1 MSTENLPQSPEQ
13 SPEQPPRKP
22 RVAVVF
28 GGRSSE
34 HGISVVTAGAV
45 LGAIDRTKYDVLPIG
60 ITRDGRWALT
70 ADEPERMAITDRRTP
85 DVDELAEST
94 EGGVVLPVDP
104 ANREVVYS
112 EPGSVP
118 KALGEVD
125 VVFPVLHGPYG
136 EDGTLQGLLELSG
149 VPYVGSGVLASAV
162 GQDKEYMKAVFTSY
176 GLKVGPY
183 VVIRP
188 REWEQDRSGARAKI
202 VDFAGEHGWPLFVK
216 PARAGSSIGI
226 TKVDDLAGL
235 DEAIEEARRHDP
247 KILVEAALRGREIE
261 CGVLEFE
268 DGPRASVPAEI
279 PPPSEHA
286 YYDFEAKYI
295 DSTPGI
301 VPAPLTDEQTA
312 EVRRLAVEAFDAAS
326 CEGLV
331 RADFFLTEDDEFV
344 INEINTMPGFTP
356 ISMYPQMWQATGVG
370 YPGGGAGRARA
381 PRRRPGGLRCRSR
394 PRPPRRRPP
403 RGPPSRSMISGFP
416 SPPPAGGSV
425 RSAFRHNSVTDAPGP
440 GSAGTAADS
449 PSSAEGQPA
458 TEIDRRDRAGEGL
471 EMNDRTGQGA
481 GDAVHLLDL
490 GDHHA
495 TQLVDGVGLG
505 ADDDVIGSCH
515 VLGLDHSRDLADRLG
530 DGRRLADLRLDQ
542 DVRLYH
548 GTSRAATR
556 IMWGKGTPRYRVA
569 APRGETRGGRA
580 VRAGVPR

>member
-1 MSTENLPQSPEQ
+1 MSTENLPQSPD
-13 SPEQPPRKP
+13 QPSRKP

-45 LGAIDRTKYDVLPIG
+45 LKAIDRTKYDVLPIG
-60 ITRDGRWALT
+60 ITADGRWALT
-70 ADEPERMAITDRRTP
+70 ADEPDRMAITDRRTP
-85 DVDELAEST
+85 NVAELAESD

-162 GQDKEYMKAVFTSY
+162 GQDKEYMKRVFTSF

-183 VVIRP
+183 MVIRP
-188 REWEQDRSGARAKI
+188 REWESHQSAARKRI

-226 TKVDDLAGL
+226 TKVDDLSGL
-235 DEAIEEARRHDP
+235 DEAIAEARAHDP
-247 KILVEAALRGREIE
+247 KILIEAAVRGREIE

-279 PPPSEHA
+279 PPPDTHA

-312 EVRRLAVEAFDAAS
+312 EVRRLAVEAFEAAS

-331 RADFFLTEDDEFV
+331 RADFFLDEDGEFV

-356 ISMYPQMWQATGVG
+356 ISMYPQMWQATGIG
-370 YPGGGAGRARA
+370 YPELVDRLVQAAL
-381 PRRRPGGLRCRSR
+381 RRPTGLR
-394 PRPPRRRPP
+394 
-403 RGPPSRSMISGFP
+403 
-416 SPPPAGGSV
+416 
-425 RSAFRHNSVTDAPGP
+425 
-440 GSAGTAADS
+440 
-449 PSSAEGQPA
+449 
-458 TEIDRRDRAGEGL
+458 
-471 EMNDRTGQGA
+471 
-481 GDAVHLLDL
+481 
-490 GDHHA
+490 
-495 TQLVDGVGLG
+495 
-505 ADDDVIGSCH
+505 
-515 VLGLDHSRDLADRLG
+515 
-530 DGRRLADLRLDQ
+530 
-542 DVRLYH
+542 
-548 GTSRAATR
+548 
-556 IMWGKGTPRYRVA
+556 
-569 APRGETRGGRA
+569 
-580 VRAGVPR
+580 